1 MHAWVL
7 DGGFGAEHLRWTECQ
22 IPVPGPDQILVRLH
36 AASVNYRDILIVEG
50 SYHPRLPMPR
60 ILGSDGA
67 GEVIAVG
74 PHVDRFRV
82 GDRVIG
88 CFLQKWVDGPLT
100 DAAARSTLGADR
112 DGTFAQYVLLEQQ
125 GAVLLPEDWDYAQAA
140 TLPCAALTAW
150 NALISAPCRPGMTVL
165 LLGTG
170 GVSIFGLQLA
180 KAMGARVLLLSG
192 HDHKCERARQ
202 LGADATAN
210 YHTVP
215 EWDRWVREQTDGQG
229 ADIILEVGGAGTL
242 ERSLRAVRRG
252 GYVALIGVLAGR
264 GTIDPM
270 PILMKAI
277 RLQGIFVGSR
287 KMLEDLLLF
296 LLQHRLRP
304 VIDRRFP
311 IQELPTA
318 LESLRRGTHF
328 GKIVLDIIPGN
339 PDGSSLS

>member
-1 MHAWVL
+1 MRAWVL
-7 DGGFGAEHLRWTECQ
+7 DGGFGVEHLHWSECE
-22 IPVPGPDQILVRLH
+22 IPGPAAEQILVRLH
-36 AASVNYRDILIVEG
+36 AASLNYRDVLIVEG
-50 SYHPRLPMPR
+50 SYNPRLPMPR

-74 PHVDRFRV
+74 SAVDRFRV

-88 CFLQKWVDGPLT
+88 CFMQKWVDGPLT
-100 DAAARSTLGADR
+100 DTAARSTLGADR
-112 DGTFAQYVLLEQQ
+112 DGTFAQYVLLEQT
-125 GAVLLPEDWDYAQAA
+125 GAVPLPADWDYASAA

-150 NALISAPCRPGMTVL
+150 NALISSECQPGKTVL

-192 HDHKCERARQ
+192 QEHKRELATQ

-215 EWDRWVREQTDGQG
+215 EWDRWVREQTEGQG

-252 GYVALIGVLAGR
+252 GYIALIGVLAGR
-264 GTIDPM
+264 GTIDPV
-270 PILMKAI
+270 PILMKAV
-277 RLQGIFVGSR
+277 RLQGIFVGCR
-287 KMLEDLLLF
+287 KMFEDMLAF
-296 LLQHRLRP
+296 LQQQRLRP

-311 IQELPTA
+311 LPELPVA
-318 LESLRRGTHF
+318 WEQMRRGSHF
-328 GKIVLDIIPGN
+328 GKIVLDIIPGV
-339 PDGSSLS
+339 PG

>member
-1 MHAWVL
+1 MPMHAWVL
-7 DGGFGAEHLRWTECQ
+7 DGGFGTEHLRWTKCE
-22 IPVPGPDQILVRLH
+22 IPVPAAGQILVRLH
-36 AASVNYRDILIVEG
+36 AVSVNYRDVLIVEG
-50 SYHPRLPMPR
+50 SYNPRLSMPR

-74 PHVDRFRV
+74 PDVDRFRV

-88 CFLQKWVDGPLT
+88 CFMQKWADGPLT
-100 DAAARSTLGADR
+100 DTAARSTLGADR
-112 DGTFAQYVLLEQQ
+112 DGTFAQYVLLEQA
-125 GAVLLPEDWDYAQAA
+125 GAVPLPEDWDYASAA

-150 NALISAPCRPGMTVL
+150 NALISGECRPGKTVL

-192 HDHKCERARQ
+192 QEHKRERAAQ

-215 EWDRWVREQTDGQG
+215 EWDRWVREQTEGQG
-229 ADIILEVGGAGTL
+229 ADIVLEVGGAGTL

-252 GYVALIGVLAGR
+252 GYIALIGVLAGR

-270 PILMKAI
+270 PILMKAV

-287 KMLEDLLLF
+287 KMFEDMLVF
-296 LLQHRLRP
+296 LQQHRLRP

-311 IQELPTA
+311 LPELPAA
-318 LESLRRGTHF
+318 LEAMRRGIHF
-328 GKIVLDIIPGN
+328 GKIVLDIIPGV
-339 PDGSSLS
+339 PG

>member
-1 MHAWVL
+1 MPMHAWVL
-7 DGGFGAEHLRWTECQ
+7 DGGFGREHLRWTERE
-22 IPVPGPDQILVRLH
+22 IPVPAAGQMLVRLH
-36 AASVNYRDILIVEG
+36 AASLNYRDLLIVEG
-50 SYHPRLPMPR
+50 SYNPRMPLPR

-74 PHVDRFRV
+74 SDVDRFRV

-88 CFLQKWVDGPLT
+88 CFMQKWVDGPLT
-100 DAAARSTLGADR
+100 DTAARSTLGADR
-112 DGTFAQYVLLEQQ
+112 DGTFAQYVLLEQA
-125 GAVLLPEDWDYAQAA
+125 GAVPLPEDWDFASAA

-150 NALISAPCRPGMTVL
+150 NALISGECQPGKTVL

-180 KAMGARVLLLSG
+180 KAMGARVLVVSG
-192 HDHKCERARQ
+192 REHKRERAAQ

-210 YHTVP
+210 SHTMP
-215 EWDRWVREQTDGQG
+215 EWDRWVREQTEGHG
-229 ADIILEVGGAGTL
+229 ADIVLEVGGAGTL

-252 GYVALIGVLAGR
+252 GTIALIGVLAGR

-270 PILMKAI
+270 PILMKAV

-287 KMLEDLLLF
+287 KMFEDMLAF
-296 LLQHRLRP
+296 LQQHRLRP

-311 IQELPTA
+311 LPELPAA
-318 LESLRRGTHF
+318 LDEMRRGTHF
-328 GKIVLDIIPGN
+328 GKIVLDIIPGI
-339 PDGSSLS
+339 PG